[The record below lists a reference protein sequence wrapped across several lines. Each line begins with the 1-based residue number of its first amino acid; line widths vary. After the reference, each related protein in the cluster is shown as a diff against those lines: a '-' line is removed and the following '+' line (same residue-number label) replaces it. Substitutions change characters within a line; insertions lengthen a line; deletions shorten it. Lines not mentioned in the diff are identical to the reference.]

1 MRIKSIV
8 PVAVRLPLTRPI
20 KMSGITVA
28 DAENLLVRVED
39 VDGHVGW
46 GEAASAPTMTGET
59 AAGMYA
65 AVNFMRPALEGVE
78 IEDLASFG
86 TALDEAIYGNPA
98 AKSAVD
104 MAVHDLVARHRG
116 ISVAELLGGVRRD
129 VLPVLWMLA
138 AGERGADVADAAAR
152 RDEGFVAFKVKV
164 GLKGDE
170 GRVDR
175 DLERAGEVRS
185 RLGDGPRISADANQG
200 YSRPEGVRF
209 SRGAGA
215 AGLTFIEQPIRG
227 TDLDGMSEIV
237 AAGEVPVGADEGIHS
252 VGDLERHHA
261 MKAAHGGSLK
271 VIKLGGLGQVMEAGR
286 RADAL
291 GMNVNLAGKI
301 AESSIGS
308 SSIIHL
314 AAALPQVNWDIS
326 VTHQYLAEDLVAE
339 PIRVRDGHVALP
351 QGPGLGVVVDE
362 KKVERFAYRP

>member
-39 VDGHVGW
+39 EDGHVGW

-65 AVNFMRPALEGVE
+65 AVDFMRPALEGLAVE
-78 IEDLASFG
+78 EIADFALP
-86 TALDEAIYGNPA
+86 LDEAMYGNPA
-98 AKSAVD
+98 AKSAID
-104 MAVHDLVARHRG
+104 MAVHDLLARHRG
-116 ISVAELLGGVRRD
+116 ISLAELLGGAGRQTI
-129 VLPVLWMLA
+129 PVLWMLA
-138 AGERGADVADAAAR
+138 AGERTADVADAAAK

-170 GRVDR
+170 GRVGR
-175 DLERAGEVRS
+175 DLERAAEIRS
-185 RLGDGPRISADANQG
+185 RLGDVPRISADANQG
-200 YSRPEGVRF
+200 YSRTEGIAF
-209 SRGAGA
+209 SRGAGE

-227 TDLDGMSEIV
+227 TDLEGMSEVV
-237 AAGEVPVGADEGIHS
+237 AAGSVPVGADEGIHS
-252 VGDLERHHA
+252 LADLERHHE

-271 VIKLGGLGQVMEAGR
+271 VIKLGGLDQVMRAGR

-291 GMNVNLAGKI
+291 GMNINIAGKI

-308 SSIIHL
+308 AAIVHL

-326 VTHQYLAEDLVAE
+326 ITHQYLAEDLVAE
-339 PIRVRDGHVALP
+339 PIRVRDGQVALP
-351 QGPGLGVVVDE
+351 QGPGLGIVVDE
-362 KKVERFAYRP
+362 ARIGRFAYRP